1 MCLYFKQPKK
11 VVMGGLL
18 PGIYCRSGRF
28 IFGREMAGYPLGSLY
43 HCYALCKEMKYFM
56 PSAHM
61 QHFLYFVSRL
71 QEHRPPH

>member
-18 PGIYCRSGRF
+18 PGICCHSGMYV
-28 IFGREMAGYPLGSLY
+28 FGRDGGGLLESLY
-43 HCYALCKEMKYFM
+43 HCYALCKEMRYFM
-56 PSAHM
+56 PSAHT